1 MKKQKLLLIDRDGTL
16 ICEPADYQIDC
27 IDKLKFYP
35 DAISMLARIAN
46 ELDYTLVM
54 VSNQDGLG
62 TAAYP
67 RESFD
72 QVQKIILD
80 VMDSV
85 GIVFREILIDPS
97 LPEENSPN
105 RKPGTGMVA
114 PYLNGEWDLE
124 NSFVIGDRQTD
135 VMLAANMGCKAI
147 FLNNDPALNP
157 EATFVG
163 PDTIALETTDWKTI
177 YEFLRFGQRRSQRS
191 RVTKETDIRLTLNL
205 DGNGKSDIATGI
217 GFLDHLL
224 ELFTKHSGLDLSLRV
239 KGDLQVDEHHTVE
252 DAAIVLG
259 EAFAEALG
267 EKAGIDRYGFS
278 LPMDESAAT
287 ALLDFGG
294 RNEVIWNVTFRRE
307 KIGDMPT
314 ELFRHFFKSF
324 GEGARCNLHLSAQG
338 ENEHH
343 VAEAIYK
350 AFARSVRQ
358 AIRRDIAQ
366 TGNQI
371 PSTKGVLA

>member
-16 ICEPADYQIDC
+16 ICEPADYQIDS

-147 FLNNDPALNP
+147 FLNNDPALNH
-157 EATFVG
+157 EATFVR
-163 PDTIALETTDWKTI
+163 PDTIAIETTDWKTI

-191 RVTKETDIRLTLNL
+191 RVTKETDIRLTLNQ
-205 DGNGKSDIATGI
+205 I
-217 GFLDHLL
+217 GRASCR
-224 ELFTKHSGLDLSLRV
+224 ERV
-239 KGDLQVDEHHTVE
+239 SSPV
-252 DAAIVLG
+252 
-259 EAFAEALG
+259 
-267 EKAGIDRYGFS
+267 
-278 LPMDESAAT
+278 
-287 ALLDFGG
+287 
-294 RNEVIWNVTFRRE
+294 
-307 KIGDMPT
+307 
-314 ELFRHFFKSF
+314 
-324 GEGARCNLHLSAQG
+324 
-338 ENEHH
+338 
-343 VAEAIYK
+343 
-350 AFARSVRQ
+350 
-358 AIRRDIAQ
+358 
-366 TGNQI
+366 
-371 PSTKGVLA
+371 

>member
-1 MKKQKLLLIDRDGTL
+1 
-16 ICEPADYQIDC
+16 
-27 IDKLKFYP
+27 
-35 DAISMLARIAN
+35 MLFR
-46 ELDYTLVM
+46 
-54 VSNQDGLG
+54 S
-62 TAAYP
+62 
-67 RESFD
+67 
-72 QVQKIILD
+72 
-80 VMDSV
+80 
-85 GIVFREILIDPS
+85 IVFREILIDPS

-157 EATFVG
+157 EATFVR

-217 GFLDHLL
+217 GFLDHML
-224 ELFTKHSGLDLSLRV
+224 ELFTKHSGIDLMLRV

-287 ALLDFGG
+287 VLLDFGG

-350 AFARSVRQ
+350 AFARSVRTEE
-358 AIRRDIAQ
+358 RRV
-366 TGNQI
+366 G
-371 PSTKGVLA
+371 KEC

>member
-1 MKKQKLLLIDRDGTL
+1 
-16 ICEPADYQIDC
+16 
-27 IDKLKFYP
+27 
-35 DAISMLARIAN
+35 MLARIAN

-191 RVTKETDIRLTLNL
+191 RVTKETDIHLTLNL

-217 GFLDHLL
+217 GFLDHML
-224 ELFTKHSGLDLSLRV
+224 ELFTKHSGIDLSLRV